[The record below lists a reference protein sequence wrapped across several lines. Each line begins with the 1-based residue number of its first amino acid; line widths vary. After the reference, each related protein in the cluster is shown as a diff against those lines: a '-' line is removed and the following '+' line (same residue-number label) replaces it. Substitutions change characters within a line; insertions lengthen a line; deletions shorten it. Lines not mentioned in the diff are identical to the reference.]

1 MADLSQMPRASFT
14 NSSNSTKEDHMII
27 SGQRAALE
35 QSVPDRIIEQ
45 FEHLRNDYG
54 GFPVDRL
61 EHSVQSATRA
71 ERDGQDDE
79 YVLCALIHDI
89 GDPLAPDNHPDL
101 AAAILKPFV
110 SEANHWMVEHHGIFQ
125 GYYFWHHLGMD
136 RNTRDRYADSPHYAL
151 TEEFC
156 SEYDSPAFDP
166 GYDSNPLGHYEA
178 LIRQFFGTNP
188 WTGRT
193 VGSPDA

>member
-1 MADLSQMPRASFT
+1 MADLSQAPRASFT

-35 QSVPDRIIEQ
+35 RSVPDRIIEQ
-45 FEHLRNDYG
+45 FEHLQNDYG

-61 EHSVQSATRA
+61 EHSIQSATRA

-89 GDPLAPDNHPDL
+89 GDPLAPGNHPDL

-110 SEANHWMVEHHGIFQ
+110 SEANYWMVKHHGILQ
-125 GYYFWHHLGMD
+125 GYYYWHHQGMD
-136 RNTRDRYADSPHYAL
+136 RNTRDQYKSHEHYDRCA
-151 TEEFC
+151 TFC
-156 SEYDSPAFDP
+156 SEYDAPAFDP
-166 GYDSNPLGHYEA
+166 SYNSNPFDHYVP
-178 LIRQFFGTNP
+178 LIREAFSV
-188 WTGRT
+188 R
-193 VGSPDA
+193 SSL